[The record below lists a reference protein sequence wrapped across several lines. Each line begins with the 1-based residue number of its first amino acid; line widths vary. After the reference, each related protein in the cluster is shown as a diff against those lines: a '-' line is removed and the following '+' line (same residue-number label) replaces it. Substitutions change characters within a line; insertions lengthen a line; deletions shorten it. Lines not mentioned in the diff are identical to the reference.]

1 MQKSFKN
8 NKIDLLHKAH
18 HFIESI
24 NGGKVYLCTLISR
37 MKKLVI
43 IPTYNE
49 KENIEN
55 IISAVFALQED
66 FQVLVV
72 DDSSP
77 DGTSEIVTRLQTIY
91 PGQLHLI
98 VRKVKDG
105 LGKAYIH
112 GFKWALDHQFDY
124 IFEMDADFSHNPED
138 LNKLFI
144 ACQSADMSIG
154 SRYSK
159 GVNVVNWPMGRV
171 LLSYFASKYVR
182 LILGIPIHDTTA
194 GFVCFS
200 RKVLEQIGL
209 DHIKLKGYGFQIEM
223 KFRAYKKGF
232 KVVEVPIIFTNRELG
247 VSKMNGGIIH
257 EAVFGVLN
265 LKWKSLIGKL

>member
-1 MQKSFKN
+1 
-8 NKIDLLHKAH
+8 
-18 HFIESI
+18 
-24 NGGKVYLCTLISR
+24 

-49 KENIEN
+49 KENIGAV
-55 IISAVFALQED
+55 ISAVLSLEMEFD
-66 FQVLVV
+66 ILVV

-77 DGTSEIVTRLQTIY
+77 DGTAEIVRELQKSY
-91 PGQLHLI
+91 PTQLHLS

-105 LGKAYIH
+105 LGKAYLH
-112 GFKWALDHQFDY
+112 GFRWALDHDY
-124 IFEMDADFSHNPED
+124 DFVFEMDADFSHNPND
-138 LNKLFI
+138 LPKLFE
-144 ACQSADMSIG
+144 ACEQADISIG

-182 LILGIPIHDTTA
+182 FILGIPVHDTTA

-200 RKVLEQIGL
+200 RQVLENIGL
-209 DHIKLKGYGFQIEM
+209 SDIKLKGYGFQIEM
-223 KFRAYKKGF
+223 KYRAYKKGF
-232 KVVEVPIIFTNRELG
+232 RIVEVPIIFTNRELG
-247 VSKMNGGIIH
+247 ASKMHGGIIH

-265 LKWKSLIGKL
+265 LKLKSWFGKL

>member
-8 NKIDLLHKAH
+8 NKIDLLHKGH

-55 IISAVFALQED
+55 IISAVFGLQQD

-77 DGTSEIVTRLQTIY
+77 DGTSEIVKKMQTLY
-91 PGQLHLI
+91 PEQLHLNI
-98 VRKVKDG
+98 RKVKDG

-124 IFEMDADFSHNPED
+124 IFEMDADFSHNPQD
-138 LNKLFI
+138 LNKLFV
-144 ACQSADMSIG
+144 ACQNADMSIG

-182 LILGIPIHDTTA
+182 MILGIPIHDTTA

-209 DHIKLKGYGFQIEM
+209 DNIKLKGYGFQIEM
-223 KFRAYKKGF
+223 KFRAFKKGF
-232 KVVEVPIIFTNRELG
+232 KIVEVPIIFTNRELG

>member
-1 MQKSFKN
+1 
-8 NKIDLLHKAH
+8 
-18 HFIESI
+18 
-24 NGGKVYLCTLISR
+24 

-49 KENIEN
+49 IENIEN

-66 FQVLVV
+66 FHVLVV

-77 DGTSEIVTRLQTIY
+77 DGTGEAVKKMQH
-91 PGQLHLI
+91 LHPESLFLS

-112 GFKWALDHQFDY
+112 GFKWALENEYDY
-124 IFEMDADFSHNPED
+124 IFEMDADFSHNPQD
-138 LNKLFI
+138 LNKLFQ

-182 LILGIPIHDTTA
+182 TILGIPIHDTTA

-200 RKVLEQIGL
+200 RKVLEEIGL
-209 DHIKLKGYGFQIEM
+209 ENIKLKGYGFQIEM
-223 KFRAYKKGF
+223 KFRAFKKGF
-232 KVVEVPIIFTNRELG
+232 KIVEVPIIFTNRELG
-247 VSKMNGGIIH
+247 TSKMNGGIIH